1 IETEY
6 GYMPAHHGRRCQNTY
21 IANGQMYQCG
31 YRWTFRTC
39 DECGA
44 ENDIAARY
52 CESCRTELVDPND
65 KLRLEFAQAK
75 ADPYTVSTDKVI
87 SWLIRD
93 TMSRAGNPMY
103 RVSYQTEYRKNIEQF
118 LPYTSRAR
126 QAQAEYARWNNATNG
141 GQ

>member
-1 IETEY
+1 
-6 GYMPAHHGRRCQNTY
+6 
-21 IANGQMYQCG
+21 
-31 YRWTFRTC
+31 
-39 DECGA
+39 A

-126 QAQAEYARWNNATNG
+126 QAQAEYARWKNATND
-141 GQ
+141 GQAMPETISYRKDRASGFWRILDYNRQEDAEP